1 MPTINGLFRFLG
13 STAVAAFLAACSG
26 HSIPDGNVFPSRLER
41 GANAHGISIL
51 LNLVK
56 KRPVDF
62 NRRYLDQY
70 GRGERGLK
78 VRGRYRSYWF
88 PADTRLTALDDQLL
102 IVAYGT
108 LFTFR
113 RDTVAARDNFR
124 DANIDV
130 SRVISEP
137 IPSLA
142 ERARD
147 RLRKA
152 ALKRSTHFVAPTCD
166 VSDAACD
173 CPDCSTDP
181 TSDDPLTI
189 DVFLGDHGAAVEAY
203 YQCSVY
209 SPPDLYNQDYAAYQ
223 ACLASSGFTVESVL
237 YNALRQNCRDYAWYS
252 GNQDT
257 YFLTQSNPVVSGAK
271 TYTFSYNSLFDGPYS
286 GQGSFIGFSTDPNVP
301 VYFDL
306 YPTESFGF
314 SQSRYTYYSG
324 SGPVGGSLA
333 RLARVIFG
341 SRILGT

>member
-1 MPTINGLFRFLG
+1 MHGLLRFLA
-13 STAVAAFLAACSG
+13 STAVAASLAACSG
-26 HSIPDGNVFPSRLER
+26 HSIPNGNALPNRLER
-41 GANAHGISIL
+41 GASTNGISIPL
-51 LNLVK
+51 HLAN

-62 NRRYLDQY
+62 NRRYLDEY

-78 VRGRYRSYWF
+78 VRGRHRSYCF

-113 RDTVAARDNFR
+113 RDTVVARDNFR

-137 IPSLA
+137 IPTLA

-152 ALKRSTHFVAPTCD
+152 ALKRSTRFVAPTCD
-166 VSDAACD
+166 VSDAACE

-189 DVFLGDHGAAVEAY
+189 NVFLGGNGAAVEAY
-203 YQCSVY
+203 YQCSLY

-223 ACLASSGFTVESVL
+223 ACLASSGFTIQSVL
-237 YNALRQNCRDYAWYS
+237 YDALRQNCRDYAWYS

-257 YFLTQSNPVVSGAK
+257 YFLTQSNPVASGAK
-271 TYTFSYNSLFDGPYS
+271 TDAWSYSSLFDGPLS

-301 VYFDL
+301 VFFDL

-324 SGPVGGSLA
+324 SGAVGGSLA
-333 RLARVIFG
+333 RLARVILG
-341 SRILGT
+341 SRLLGT